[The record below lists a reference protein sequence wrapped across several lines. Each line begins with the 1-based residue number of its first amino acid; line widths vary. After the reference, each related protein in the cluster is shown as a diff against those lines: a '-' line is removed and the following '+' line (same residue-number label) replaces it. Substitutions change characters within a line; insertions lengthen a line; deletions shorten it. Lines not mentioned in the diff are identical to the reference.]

1 MNLLHLRRPFS
12 GGVHPES
19 FKSLTNDKHIDRG
32 FWPRHVYLSLQQ
44 RNGARLTPLV
54 AVGDKVKRGQLVAVS
69 RSDRVAPVH
78 SSVNGIVTA
87 ITAHITA
94 HPARVKSDTIVIRA
108 NEDRSWG
115 ELITGA
121 NLATVDD
128 ETIIERVSEAGIV
141 GLGGAGFPTGLKL
154 RSAKRNQV
162 DTVILNGGEC
172 EPYLTSDDL
181 TMQEYAAEIIVGARL
196 ILKASGAKRVLIGIE
211 DNKPLA
217 FQAMFYAASE
227 DEDIHV
233 QKVPSIYPMG
243 SAKQLI
249 KTLTGKEVPKGGS
262 SNQIGVLVNNI
273 ATSRA
278 VYHAVR
284 FRRPL
289 VTRVITVSGKGIGEP
304 RNVEVPV
311 GTPVNE
317 IIAYCGGMSQE
328 TERLIFG
335 GPMMGQVISSPHVP
349 VDKTVGGLLA
359 LTEDEVVNSHQ
370 HQECIRCG
378 QCVRACPM
386 GLMPFQLA
394 AHTRVSDF
402 AMAKELGVLSCLSC
416 GACSYVCPSHIPLV
430 QYFMHA
436 KGAIW
441 ANHQQEKKSAR
452 AKELTEARKQRLEKE
467 EAEKQ
472 AAKKKKAAQKKP
484 AARPKRP
491 ARQSASA
498 ETVVAEP
505 TAVAE
510 LTAAPQRPVRP
521 ARPARKPRGE
531 KIQATATPSAAE
543 AEVTETEKETV
554 TVSPRPARPPRP
566 PRHPRNR
573 MKLEAVTQPE
583 EVTAMEGNN
592 D

>member
-1 MNLLHLRRPFS
+1 MSLFQLRKPFS
-12 GGVHPES
+12 GGVHPTG
-19 FKSLTNDKHIDRG
+19 FKSMTSDKHIDKG
-32 FWPRHVYLSLQQ
+32 FWPRNVYLSLQL
-44 RNGARLTPLV
+44 RNGAKLTPLV
-54 AVGDKVKRGQLVAVS
+54 SVGDKVVRGQLVAAS
-69 RSDRVAPVH
+69 RSERVAPVH

-87 ITAHITA
+87 ITEHITS

-108 NEDRSWG
+108 NDDRSWG
-115 ELITGA
+115 EVTPVS
-121 NLATVDD
+121 NLVNLD
-128 ETIIERVSEAGIV
+128 EDAIIERVSEAGIV

-154 RSAKRNQV
+154 KSARRNKV

-181 TMQEYAAEIIVGARL
+181 TMQEYASEIIVGARL

-217 FQAMFYAASE
+217 FEEMFYAATE
-227 DEDIHV
+227 DPNIHV

-273 ATSRA
+273 ATARS

-289 VTRVITVSGKGIGEP
+289 VTRVVTVSGKGISEP

-317 IIAYCGGMSQE
+317 LLSYCGGFSQN

-335 GPMMGQVISSPHVP
+335 GPMMGQVISSPMVP
-349 VDKTVGGLLA
+349 IDKTVGGLLA
-359 LTEDEVVNSHQ
+359 LTEDEVVDRNK

-386 GLMPFQLA
+386 GLMPFQMA
-394 AHTRVSDF
+394 AHSRVSNF
-402 AMAKELGVLSCLSC
+402 GLAEEMGIRSCLEC

-441 ANHQQEKKSAR
+441 MKKQQERKSAR
-452 AKELTEARKQRLEKE
+452 VKELNEARKLRLEKE
-467 EAEKQ
+467 ATEKQ
-472 AAKKKKAAQKKP
+472 AAKAAK
-484 AARPKRP
+484 AARPARASRKPTFSEADATVAPQRSGRPSRPTRP
-491 ARQSASA
+491 ARNSATSA
-498 ETVVAEP
+498 ATANENTTAEVV
-505 TAVAE
+505 TAPE
-510 LTAAPQRPVRP
+510 RP
-521 ARPARKPRGE
+521 ARPARPPRKPRV
-531 KIQATATPSAAE
+531 KA
-543 AEVTETEKETV
+543 
-554 TVSPRPARPPRP
+554 
-566 PRHPRNR
+566 N
-573 MKLEAVTQPE
+573 E
-583 EVTAMEGNN
+583 EVTGTEAEN